1 MLKRL
6 SISNYLLID
15 HLELDLSTGFTIITG
30 ETGSGKSILIG
41 ALGLAMGDRADAGL
55 ARDPEQRC
63 IIELEVDAAH
73 LALEGWCEAAGAPYE
88 MPLLIRRQLDPN
100 GRSRAFVNDT
110 PVRLEQL
117 RELGERLIHVH
128 SQHHTL
134 LLNDPRFQLGLVDHA
149 VGHGKQVAAYRAD
162 HKAWR
167 AMAEQLRQLRDE
179 EARARAELDFIA
191 FQRDEL
197 DQAQLKQGEQEGL
210 EADLQRAEHA
220 GEIQQALQTAD
231 QGIAGDEGVLQALTI
246 IRQQL
251 ARAAR
256 HDSAVNELLGRL
268 NSVAIELQDMGAE
281 AARSAASM
289 TLDPREAERLQ
300 ERLDLI
306 LRLQQK
312 HRVKDT
318 EALIAL
324 REELRARTDHMGSL
338 ADRIHE
344 LERTEAALRDRVHA
358 AAERISAARR
368 KAMPALGRDVVA
380 QLKRLGM
387 PHAQFVFDHQ
397 VTEPGAQG
405 IDAVRAL
412 FSANKDR
419 EPEPLDKVASGGE
432 LGRVMLAL
440 IGLSAEGLGLPTIVF
455 DEIDTG
461 VSGEVADRVGEL
473 MGEMA
478 RQRQVIAITHL
489 PQIASKAD
497 VHLLVSKDHEAKV
510 VTTDIRPLLAEE
522 RVQVL
527 AQMLSG
533 RKTTQAALE
542 NARELLKWR

>member
-73 LALEGWCEAAGAPYE
+73 LALEGWCEAAGVPYE

-268 NSVAIELQDMGAE
+268 NSVAIELQ
-281 AARSAASM
+281 
-289 TLDPREAERLQ
+289 RLHGP
-300 ERLDLI
+300 
-306 LRLQQK
+306 LR
-312 HRVKDT
+312 
-318 EALIAL
+318 
-324 REELRARTDHMGSL
+324 
-338 ADRIHE
+338 
-344 LERTEAALRDRVHA
+344 
-358 AAERISAARR
+358 
-368 KAMPALGRDVVA
+368 P
-380 QLKRLGM
+380 
-387 PHAQFVFDHQ
+387 
-397 VTEPGAQG
+397 
-405 IDAVRAL
+405 
-412 FSANKDR
+412 
-419 EPEPLDKVASGGE
+419 
-432 LGRVMLAL
+432 
-440 IGLSAEGLGLPTIVF
+440 
-455 DEIDTG
+455 
-461 VSGEVADRVGEL
+461 
-473 MGEMA
+473 
-478 RQRQVIAITHL
+478 
-489 PQIASKAD
+489 
-497 VHLLVSKDHEAKV
+497 
-510 VTTDIRPLLAEE
+510 
-522 RVQVL
+522 
-527 AQMLSG
+527 
-533 RKTTQAALE
+533 
-542 NARELLKWR
+542 

>member
-1 MLKRL
+1 
-6 SISNYLLID
+6 
-15 HLELDLSTGFTIITG
+15 
-30 ETGSGKSILIG
+30 
-41 ALGLAMGDRADAGL
+41 MGDRADAGL

-73 LALEGWCEAAGAPYE
+73 LGLEGWCEAAGAPYE